1 VIELVDVTK
10 SFAKGTVQALRGVSW
25 RAGDG
30 QITGVLGPNGAGK
43 TTSLRIA
50 AGLITPDSGR
60 ALVDNVDDATDPI
73 ALRRRIGALP
83 HAHGLYPR
91 MTPREHV
98 RYFGR
103 LHGLADDVID
113 ARTKKLFDT
122 LDMNEFGDRRAD
134 GFSQGQKLKVAIAR
148 VLVHEPQ
155 NIILDE
161 PTAGLDVK
169 GTRAMRDVIR
179 TLKAEGRC
187 IVFSS
192 HVMQEVAALCDRVVV
207 IAAGKVNAT
216 GTLDELRAATGKDTL
231 EDAFVAAVGTDEGLA

>member
-1 VIELVDVTK
+1 MIELVDVTK
-10 SFAKGTVQALRGVSW
+10 SYGKVHALRGVSW
-25 RAGDG
+25 RADDG

-50 AGLITPDSGR
+50 SGLIAPDAGTAR
-60 ALVDNVDDATDPI
+60 VDGFTDGIP
-73 ALRRRIGALP
+73 LRRRIGALP

-98 RYFGR
+98 LYFGR
-103 LHGLADDVID
+103 LHGLADDVI
-113 ARTKKLFDT
+113 ATRSKAIFDT
-122 LDMNEFGDRRAD
+122 LDMNEFADRRAD

-179 TLKAEGRC
+179 TLKAQGRC

-216 GTLDELRAATGKDTL
+216 GTLDELRASTGKDAL